1 MTGIIIF
8 LMLAL
13 IVEAFIEYAKS
24 IGKGFVSGE
33 WKTAVTQL
41 CAVAVALVLCF
52 ATGLDIFRLVGLEFA
67 WPWLG
72 VALTGVFI
80 SRGSNYAADFVK
92 RLQSVQNDE

>member
-1 MTGIIIF
+1 MTVIVIF

-24 IGKGFVSGE
+24 IGEGVSKGE

-41 CAVAVALVLCF
+41 CSIAVALVLCF
-52 ATGLDIFRLVGLEFA
+52 ATGLDVFAFVGLEFA

-80 SRGSNYAADFVK
+80 SRGSNYASDFVK
-92 RLQSVQNDE
+92 RLQNVKK